1 VWSGIRGGAT
11 GGANNQIFY
20 ENGQEIT
27 ASYAI
32 PSGKNAMCTGPVTVI
47 PLEFD
52 ATITDG
58 GSGAGTILN
67 VSSVASG
74 VLYIGAVI
82 TGSGVS
88 PGTTITAFGTGT
100 GGTGTYTVSI
110 SQGPIG
116 TTTMSQDITVTV
128 PNGSRW
134 VIL

>member
-1 VWSGIRGGAT
+1 
-11 GGANNQIFY
+11 
-20 ENGQEIT
+20 
-27 ASYAI
+27 
-32 PSGKNAMCTGPVTVI
+32 VI

-74 VLYIGAVI
+74 VLYLGAVI